1 MVSPIQQDYLLKD
14 NNNREQ
20 KFWKAIILMMKYDS
34 ISNMKF
40 LL

>member
-20 KFWKAIILMMKYDS
+20 KFQKAIILMMKCDS
-34 ISNMKF
+34 INNMKF